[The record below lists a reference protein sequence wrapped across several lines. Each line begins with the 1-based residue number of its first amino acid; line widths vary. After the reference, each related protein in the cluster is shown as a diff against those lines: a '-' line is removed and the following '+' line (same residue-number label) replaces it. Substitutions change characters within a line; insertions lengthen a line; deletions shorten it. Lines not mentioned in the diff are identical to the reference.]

1 MKTSWECLTTS
12 SKAEPSL
19 TAFDPAVSPAAIG
32 AHRGATAAAA
42 ENSLAAFEAA
52 IHLGAEFIEFDV
64 RRTGDRTLI
73 VLHDATIGGE
83 PVAALTREAIFQKS
97 GARPPLLAEV
107 LELAAGRIGLDV
119 ELKEDGYVAEVVD
132 ELRCGSEPERVVYT
146 SFLDA
151 VIEQVRSHEPA
162 AKTGLILGRSS
173 PTTLLKT
180 RLSEIFPVQRLRR
193 CGATFAVLH
202 FQLAKLGALRRT
214 HAAGI
219 PTLVWTVN
227 GSSRLR
233 RFLSNPL
240 VYGVITDQPEQA
252 LAIRGGLRQSAAP
265 ANTPER

>member
-1 MKTSWECLTTS
+1 M
-12 SKAEPSL
+12 
-19 TAFDPAVSPAAIG
+19 AVIG

-42 ENSLAAFEAA
+42 ENSLAAFQAA
-52 IHLGAEFIEFDV
+52 IQLGAEFIEFDV
-64 RRTGDRTLI
+64 RRTGDQTLI

-83 PVAALTREAIFQKS
+83 PVAALTHEAIYRKS
-97 GARPPLLAEV
+97 GLRPPLLTEV
-107 LELAAGRIGLDV
+107 LELAGGRVGLDV

-132 ELRCGSEPERVVYT
+132 EVRRGSEPERVVYT

-151 VIEQVRSHEPA
+151 VIRQVRSHEPA
-162 AKTGLILGRSS
+162 AQTGLILGRSS
-173 PTTLLKT
+173 PTPYLRT
-180 RLSEIFPVQRLRR
+180 RLSEIFPVERLRR

-214 HAAGI
+214 YAAGI

-227 GSSRLR
+227 GSSRLH

-252 LAIRGGLRQSAAP
+252 LAIRDGLRPSAAP
-265 ANTPER
+265 GTPADR